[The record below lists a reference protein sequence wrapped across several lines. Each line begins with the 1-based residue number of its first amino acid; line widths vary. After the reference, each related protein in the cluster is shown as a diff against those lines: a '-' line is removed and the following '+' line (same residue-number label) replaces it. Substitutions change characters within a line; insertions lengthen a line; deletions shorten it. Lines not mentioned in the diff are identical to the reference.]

1 MQCASPWKVPW
12 AHGKRSL
19 LSRSEGHSILVR
31 PGDNEYDCAQGY
43 SCPNPTVT
51 IDPYV
56 PEGNRYFIVG
66 AGGPASFNWTAT
78 TNVSWLTLSPSSGY
92 ITPNAPETY
101 VYASVDWSE
110 LENTT
115 SVTAFINFNATA
127 ANQPM
132 MSQQVYFMANYTS
145 APSNFTGTCCLGRAV
160 R

>member
-1 MQCASPWKVPW
+1 M
-12 AHGKRSL
+12 
-19 LSRSEGHSILVR
+19 
-31 PGDNEYDCAQGY
+31 
-43 SCPNPTVT
+43 T

>member
-1 MQCASPWKVPW
+1 MVSVQSSVFYRHP
-12 AHGKRSL
+12 
-19 LSRSEGHSILVR
+19 ILVR
-31 PGDNEYDCAQGY
+31 PGDNQYDCAQGY

-56 PEGNRYFIVG
+56 PEGNRYFVVG

-78 TNVSWLTLSPSSGY
+78 TNVSWLTFSPSSGY

-101 VYASVDWSE
+101 VYASVDWSQ

-115 SVTAFINFNATA
+115 LVTAFINFNATA

-145 APSNFTGTCCLGRAV
+145 APSNFTGSYCPERVV
-160 R
+160 RSVH